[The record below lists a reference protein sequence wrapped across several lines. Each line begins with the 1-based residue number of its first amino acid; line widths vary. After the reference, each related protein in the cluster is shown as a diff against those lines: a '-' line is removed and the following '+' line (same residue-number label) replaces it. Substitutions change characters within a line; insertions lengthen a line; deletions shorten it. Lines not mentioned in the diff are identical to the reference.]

1 MSRLSRMKLGG
12 IFAGSA
18 LQFVFWEGSQ
28 ERSKK
33 ALDYVSVKSR
43 QGLLW
48 EVLLLRW
55 LSQPSSTGPAW
66 HIGAA

>member
-18 LQFVFWEGSQ
+18 VQFVFWEGSQ

-48 EVLLLRW
+48 KKSYFYVGF
-55 LSQPSSTGPAW
+55 PSPLAQGLPGT
-66 HIGAA
+66 